1 MEETKARMPEKLQLI
16 PLGQNT
22 TGLGI
27 ILTAMALLGL
37 GVVVVHT
44 AVASVGTPGA
54 WYARV
59 DFRHTIFAAVAG
71 LILLTTWRFNYRIF
85 SIAVGG
91 KVPWIA
97 LGILVVSLGL
107 GVLVFVP
114 GVGHAVGGK
123 FRWLRIGPRQ
133 YSIGLQPSEFI
144 KFALV
149 IFLAAF
155 LSHPQRNVRSIWVF
169 LICCLAIGAST
180 LLIVTQDFGTSVLIA
195 LTSLIMLFIVGVP
208 FYYLLPTIALG
219 GWVGYYFIISTP
231 YRLNRVLAMIDPW
244 SQTNPAAFHARQSIL
259 SILNGGWTGVG
270 LGNGVRKLGFLPE
283 DSTDFIFATFCEEL
297 GFRGALLLLGLL
309 LLWIYQCRNAAT
321 KTSDPFGKIL
331 AASLGILITLQAL
344 LHIGVN
350 IVALPPTGIS
360 MPFISA
366 GGTSLI
372 LMTAATG
379 IIVSITS
386 RRPAETPEE
395 IELQN
400 SQTSTESNT

>member
-1 MEETKARMPEKLQLI
+1 MEETKARMPEKLQLV

-22 TGLGI
+22 IGQGI
-27 ILTAMALLGL
+27 ILTGLALLGL

-71 LILLTTWRFNYRIF
+71 LILLMMWRFNYKIF
-85 SIAVGG
+85 SKGHRI
-91 KVPWIA
+91 PWIA
-97 LGILVVSLGL
+97 LGILVVSICL
-107 GVLVFVP
+107 GVLVFIP
-114 GVGHAVGGK
+114 GIGHSVGGK

-155 LSHPQRNVRSIWVF
+155 LSRPKCNVRSIWVF
-169 LICCLAIGAST
+169 LVCCLAIGTSV
-180 LLIVTQDFGTSVLIA
+180 LLVVTQDFGTAVLIA

-208 FYYLLPTIALG
+208 FYYLLPTIVLG
-219 GWVGYYFIISTP
+219 GFVGHYFIISTP
-231 YRLNRVLAMIDPW
+231 YRLNRILAMLDPW
-244 SQTNPAAFHARQSIL
+244 SKTNPSAFHAQQSIL
-259 SILNGGWTGVG
+259 SILNGGWRGVG
-270 LGNGVRKLGFLPE
+270 LGRGVRKLGFLPE

-309 LLWIYQCRNAAT
+309 LLWVFLCRKAVVR
-321 KTSDPFGKIL
+321 TSDPFGKIL

-350 IVALPPTGIS
+350 IVVLPPTGIS

-372 LMTAATG
+372 LMAAATG
-379 IIVSITS
+379 IIVSVTS
-386 RRPAETPEE
+386 RRPVETPEK
-395 IELQN
+395 N
-400 SQTSTESNT
+400 FT